1 METLTGLQRN
11 LIDKFYTKPEIAK
24 EIIEKIKEKLLIDT
38 SDVIIEPSAGNGSF
52 IPFIEKL
59 KGIHL
64 FYDISPENKL
74 IVAQDFLKL
83 KLNFKGNIHIIGNPP
98 FGRQSSLAIKFV
110 KKSCEIATSV
120 SFILPKSFK
129 KESLKRHFES
139 HFHCILEW
147 DLPKNSFLVNEKE
160 HDVPCVFQIWIKKDE
175 MRETVPKM
183 EPVGFE
189 FVKKDQNPDISFR
202 RVGVNAGT
210 ISHEIENK
218 SEQSHYFIKFKSDLL
233 EKFQNLHFDFENTV
247 GPKSI
252 SKQELIR
259 AVS

>member
-52 IPFIEKL
+52 ISFIEKL

-83 KLNFKGNIHIIGNPP
+83 KLNFEGNIHIIGNPP

-160 HDVPCVFQIWIKKDE
+160 HDVPCVFQIWIKKAE

-189 FVKKDQNPDISFR
+189 FVKKNQNPDISFR